1 MNAPMLALLALLAFG
16 TACFLY
22 APLLSRKVLELD
34 PSRPTPASE
43 VNDGVDYV
51 PTRPSI
57 LFGHHFA
64 SISGLGPL
72 LGPAIGVVWGWL
84 PALLWIVLGSIFAG
98 AVHDFVTL
106 VISVRHGGRSIGD
119 VTRELIG
126 QRARLLFLLLIFFIL
141 SLAMGVFAYVVAQI
155 FSEVKPE
162 AVIPTW
168 SLIAIAILMGLSI
181 YKARA
186 PLGPVTAIGVA
197 ATLFTIW
204 LGFKFPVRG
213 LTLQAWVYI
222 LLAYAYMASALPVWL
237 LLQPRDYV
245 NSFALYLSLLL
256 LYLGMFVGTP
266 KVVAPALNRYAADLP
281 PLFPLL
287 FVVVACG
294 AISGF
299 HSLVSSGTSAKQL
312 ASERDAPI
320 IGYGGMLVEGAL
332 AAAALLACAA
342 GFATKSE
349 WLSHYGSWGL
359 AKGAPLKAFI
369 GGAASIV
376 SKLGIQKGFAATL
389 IAVIAVGFAMT
400 TLDTATRLL
409 RYNVEELAATL
420 RIRPL
425 RNRWLASVVA
435 VGAIGFFAL
444 VKVGGKP
451 AGMLLWPLFGS
462 TNQLLAGLALLVGTV
477 YLVLRGKNPA
487 FTGLPMAFMLVATI
501 SAIFVN
507 LKTFAAKGATAL
519 VVVSVIVLLLALWLV
534 VEAAIS
540 LARRPKAK
548 ERGGRP

>member
-1 MNAPMLALLALLAFG
+1 MNSLALALLSLSAFG
-16 TACFLY
+16 AAYFIY
-22 APLLSRKVLELD
+22 APFLSRKVLELD
-34 PSRPTPASE
+34 PSRPTPASV

-84 PALLWIVLGSIFAG
+84 PALLWVVLGSIFAG

-119 VTRELIG
+119 ITRQLIG
-126 QRARLLFLLLIFFIL
+126 PRARLLFLLLIFFIL

-168 SLIAIAILMGLSI
+168 SLMVIAVLLGLSI
-181 YKARA
+181 YKGGA
-186 PLGPVTAIGVA
+186 PLAPATALGVA
-197 ATLFTIW
+197 AMLATIW
-204 LGFKFPVRG
+204 AGFRFPVRIASLYG
-213 LTLQAWVYI
+213 WIYV
-222 LLAYAYMASALPVWL
+222 LLAYAYVASALPVWL

-256 LYLGMFVGTP
+256 LYLGLLVGRP
-266 KVVAPALNRYAADLP
+266 RVVAPPLNHYAGDLP
-281 PLFPLL
+281 PVFPLL

-312 ASERDAPI
+312 ASERDAPL

-332 AAAALLACAA
+332 AAAALLACAS
-342 GFATKSE
+342 GFATRSE
-349 WLSHYGSWGL
+349 WLRHYGSWGL
-359 AKGAPLKAFI
+359 AEGAPLKAFI

-376 SKLGIQKGFAATL
+376 SKLGIPERFASTL
-389 IAVIAVGFAMT
+389 MAVIAVGFAMT

-409 RYNVEELAATL
+409 RYNVEELAATFG
-420 RIRPL
+420 IRPL
-425 RNRWLASVVA
+425 RNRWLASAVA

-477 YLVLRGKNPA
+477 YLVARGRLVLPTA
-487 FTGLPMAFMLVATI
+487 LPMSFMLLVTI
-501 SAIFVN
+501 WAILLNF
-507 LKTFAAKGATAL
+507 KTFAAKHSTAL
-519 VVVSVIVLLLALWLV
+519 VAVSAAVLLLSLWLV
-534 VEAAIS
+534 VEAVFS
-540 LARRPKAK
+540 LAKRRKK
-548 ERGGRP
+548 GGD